1 MNSPNPATCPPTANP
16 TSPPDESPPTSVIWI
31 AGLALA
37 GIVLHL
43 AWRWGWPG
51 PADPGTI
58 APHNWPLLVVLA
70 LGGTPLVWELARC
83 ALRGQ
88 FGSDLLAAVS
98 IITSVFLG
106 EYLAGALVVLMLS
119 GGQTLEAYAVRSA
132 RSVLNAL
139 AKRMPTIAHRRS
151 DGTLTDIPLES
162 VTVGDQLQVFPHEI
176 CPVDGTVI
184 DGHGV
189 MDESYLT
196 GEPYQ
201 ISKAPGTTVLSGA
214 INGETALT
222 IRADRLPVDSRYS
235 RIMQVMRDSEQHR
248 PRMRRLADQLG
259 AWYTPLAIG
268 LATIAWVLSGNPA
281 RFLAVLVVATP
292 CPLLIAIP
300 VAIIGAISL
309 SARRGIIVK
318 DPAVLEKI
326 DTCRTA
332 IFDKTGTLTY
342 GEPRLTDILPAA
354 DQSQADLLSL
364 VASLERYSKHP
375 LATAV
380 SMAAR
385 EQNVVLHEAQQVSE
399 PPGQGL
405 QGSVAGHSVEVT
417 SRRRLLAQLPD
428 LAATLPPLVG
438 GLECAVLID
447 GTYAGLLR
455 FRDTPRDEGARFVR
469 HLGPAHRFQKL
480 MLVSGDRQSE
490 VQYLADLVGI
500 REVHYSQTPEQ
511 KLALVRRETLT
522 APTLFMGDGINDA
535 PALTAA
541 TVGLAFGQNSEIT
554 SEAAGAVILDSSLAR
569 VDEFLHISRRMRSI
583 ALQSAIGGM
592 ALSVAGMLLAA
603 GGWLTPVA
611 GAVAQEAIDVLAV
624 VNALR
629 AALPPRNL
637 TDFG

>member
-1 MNSPNPATCPPTANP
+1 
-16 TSPPDESPPTSVIWI
+16 
-31 AGLALA
+31 
-37 GIVLHL
+37 
-43 AWRWGWPG
+43 
-51 PADPGTI
+51 
-58 APHNWPLLVVLA
+58 
-70 LGGTPLVWELARC
+70 
-83 ALRGQ
+83 
-88 FGSDLLAAVS
+88 
-98 IITSVFLG
+98 
-106 EYLAGALVVLMLS
+106 
-119 GGQTLEAYAVRSA
+119 
-132 RSVLNAL
+132 
-139 AKRMPTIAHRRS
+139 
-151 DGTLTDIPLES
+151 
-162 VTVGDQLQVFPHEI
+162 
-176 CPVDGTVI
+176 
-184 DGHGV
+184 
-189 MDESYLT
+189 
-196 GEPYQ
+196 
-201 ISKAPGTTVLSGA
+201 
-214 INGETALT
+214 
-222 IRADRLPVDSRYS
+222 
-235 RIMQVMRDSEQHR
+235 
-248 PRMRRLADQLG
+248 
-259 AWYTPLAIG
+259 
-268 LATIAWVLSGNPA
+268 
-281 RFLAVLVVATP
+281 
-292 CPLLIAIP
+292 
-300 VAIIGAISL
+300 
-309 SARRGIIVK
+309 
-318 DPAVLEKI
+318 
-326 DTCRTA
+326 
-332 IFDKTGTLTY
+332 
-342 GEPRLTDILPAA
+342 
-354 DQSQADLLSL
+354 
-364 VASLERYSKHP
+364 
-375 LATAV
+375 
-380 SMAAR
+380 MAAR